1 MRSVDQKISPMLKK
15 PPLKMLERYLH
26 TTDRMM
32 HRWPPFLDRGSSH
45 IVLSAYLYRR
55 LLMIWSMSFITS
67 LSLVINIISK
77 DLGEF
82 RNTNEQTYTIAS
94 ELTPSASQLE
104 QNNSERKA

>member
-1 MRSVDQKISPMLKK
+1 
-15 PPLKMLERYLH
+15 
-26 TTDRMM
+26 
-32 HRWPPFLDRGSSH
+32 
-45 IVLSAYLYRR
+45 
-55 LLMIWSMSFITS
+55 MIWSMSFITS

-77 DLGEF
+77 DSGEF

>member
-1 MRSVDQKISPMLKK
+1 MRSVDLKISPMLKK

-55 LLMIWSMSFITS
+55 LLYDLVDELYNKSFPCYQY
-67 LSLVINIISK
+67 N
-77 DLGEF
+77 
-82 RNTNEQTYTIAS
+82 
-94 ELTPSASQLE
+94 
-104 QNNSERKA
+104 